1 MSDNER
7 AQQLGQGGQNDHPVP
22 AVSGKQETVSDER
35 EVHTS
40 HRERAY
46 ALQQLNVP
54 RPEAS
59 TWTEDQWKAVSLRGN
74 NLLVAAAAGSGKTAV
89 LVERIIQ
96 QVTDPNHPL
105 DVERMLVATFTK
117 AAATEMRQRIRAAL
131 DREVLNRPTDERLR
145 RQLALLGQA
154 SITTLHSF
162 CMEVIQRYYAM
173 IPLDPGFRIASEHE
187 CAMLREELLEEL
199 FEDKYTEEEER
210 DNKQF
215 HRLINWFGGER
226 SDDAALQLVERLY
239 HFARSHPWPEHWL
252 RETARAFNVQDVQQ
266 LEQSVWVE
274 QIMSDLGMALAGLEA
289 LLRQAIETALQ
300 PGGPAAYAETLHAD
314 LQLVHHLQDAVM
326 SKPWSELYPVFEQIT
341 FGKLKSMRKSDELDV
356 QLQETVKQLRE
367 TVKKSLGELGS
378 LFFGRTAAEFA
389 QELRESAPLMEELS
403 ELVIRFSERYQQEK
417 QRHGWV
423 DFSDLEHYALQVLRD
438 PASTPEEIVPSAA
451 ALEYRAR
458 FDEVMLDEY
467 QDTNSVQEQ
476 LVQLISRELPG
487 NRFMVGDVKQSIYRF
502 RLAEPGLF
510 LQKYHDY
517 RDDWSG
523 AGRRIDLSRN
533 FRSRVQVVDA
543 VNMLFRQLMN
553 EKVAEIVYDQR
564 AELVAGANYPDGH
577 EADYEP
583 EFWLLERGGADTS
596 ERGDDEASDS
606 DTSVGAD
613 HAELEAARLEAQAII
628 VRVKEMTTPGGKPLM
643 IYDKS
648 LDGLRAVE
656 YRDMVIL
663 LRSTAVWAPL
673 MLDELK
679 LAGVPAYSDVEQ
691 GYFEA
696 VEVDVMLSLLDIID
710 NPQQDIP
717 FASVLRSPLVGLNE
731 DELVQVRLARK
742 QVTFYEAMTALL
754 EASDTQRTAND
765 PIVHP
770 SANIGEGALER
781 SQATDEWHDNAKLT
795 AKLHR
800 FHEQLQSWRAEARE
814 GELGSLIWRIYRE
827 TGYIDWLGG
836 LPGGV
841 QRQHNLRMLYERAL
855 QFERASSAQGL
866 FRFLRFIRRLKDT
879 GGDLGSAAGGS
890 EENAIRI
897 MTIHKSKGLE
907 FPVVFLAGMAKMFN
921 MQDLNAPFLMHKEL
935 GFGPKFVDEDTRV
948 SYPTLPNL
956 AIRRRALKELL
967 AEELRVLYVA
977 LTRPRDK
984 LIMLATVKD
993 LDKRIAAWSQV
1004 QSHPALELPDY
1015 VLSRARSYLDWLGPA
1030 FMRHRAARVF
1040 RERSEA
1046 ATAPYAAILT
1056 DDPAAWQVHIVDSRG
1071 LLAAADAG
1079 EQVTIEPRE
1088 HDPKW
1093 QALQQQQ
1100 APQWLDI
1107 VAAAWE
1113 QEQGGIHSDTVTERA
1128 EADGM
1133 TRNDGM
1139 ANAIGTTDG
1148 QQYTDRA
1155 DHADGADT
1163 PAEQAAAHD
1172 ASLAYGEVNGEV
1184 NDIQEVNNMK
1194 NEAPTKQLPMNET
1207 DRLRLEQQQR
1217 QWAATIDARLDWTY
1231 PYEQAAH
1238 IAAKTTVSEL
1248 KLQLVSDE
1256 VPDADLWEGIWD
1268 LNPQLKAYIER
1279 QKQSLARK
1287 QQPVATQDGQND
1299 DPAVQL
1305 PLSASTDEHVSL
1317 SNLPDTGLDSSIP
1330 SSISGLTNHHA
1341 KRQPQDSAVEG
1352 NVPSATFAHAAT
1364 SDMSAN
1370 SLSTSADHPH
1380 YSLKLERPSFM
1391 EKKGMSGAERGTAYH
1406 TVMQRVPLHNGEVT
1420 IQLVEATKQRLV
1432 EQQILRQPEADSVE
1446 AAEVAAFF
1454 ATTLGERMRNAA
1466 WLRRELAFS
1475 HALPVNEH
1483 GDLMLTQGII
1493 DCLFREGERTILVD
1507 YKTDR
1512 VLAHEGGIE
1521 MLKERYRVQLEL
1533 YALAVQQSLGW
1544 NVDEL
1549 WLYFFDGK
1557 HQVRLDG

>member
-1 MSDNER
+1 MNDHER
-7 AQQLGQGGQNDHPVP
+7 EQEHMQNGQGDH
-22 AVSGKQETVSDER
+22 ADSAGSGHFGDHS
-35 EVHTS
+35 S
-40 HRERAY
+40 HRERAR
-46 ALQQLNVP
+46 ALQQLTLP
-54 RPEAS
+54 RPEDS
-59 TWTEDQWKAVSLRGN
+59 TWTEDQWKAVSLRGD

-89 LVERIIQ
+89 LVERIIR
-96 QVTDPNHPL
+96 QVTDPEHPL
-105 DVERMLVATFTK
+105 DVDRMLVATFTK

-173 IPLDPGFRIASEHE
+173 IPLDPGFRIASENE
-187 CAMLREELLEEL
+187 CAMMREELLEEL

-226 SDDAALQLVERLY
+226 SDEAAMQLVERLY

-252 RETARAFNVQDVQQ
+252 RETARSFQVQDAQQ

-274 QIMSDLGMALAGLEA
+274 QIVSDLHMALEGLEA
-289 LLRQAIETALQ
+289 LVQQAIETALQ
-300 PGGPAAYAETLHAD
+300 PGGPAAYAETLRGD
-314 LQLVHHLQDAVM
+314 LELIHRLQDAVAL
-326 SKPWSELYPVFEQIT
+326 KPWSELYPVFQQIA
-341 FGKLKSMRKSDELDV
+341 FGKLKSVRKDDALDV

-367 TVKKSLGELGS
+367 TVKKSLTELGN
-378 LFFGRTAAEFA
+378 LFFGRTADEFA

-417 QRHGWV
+417 QRRGWV

-438 PASTPEEIVPSAA
+438 PSSTPEQLLPSAA

-510 LQKYHDY
+510 LQKYHQY

-523 AGRRIDLSRN
+523 EGRRIDLSRN

-553 EKVAEIVYDQR
+553 EKVAEIVYDER
-564 AELVAGANYPDGH
+564 AELVAGAKYPDGH
-577 EADYEP
+577 EADYAP
-583 EFWLLERGGADTS
+583 EFWLLERGGSGAS
-596 ERGDDEASDS
+596 ERAEDESADSGDAF
-606 DTSVGAD
+606 TGAD
-613 HAELEAARLEAQAII
+613 EAELESARLEAQAII
-628 VRVKEMTTPGGKPLM
+628 TRVREMTSPNGKPLM
-643 IYDKS
+643 IYDKGM
-648 LDGLRAVE
+648 DGLRPAE

-663 LRSTAVWAPL
+663 LRSTAIWAPL

-717 FASVLRSPLVGLNE
+717 FASVLRSPIVGLNE
-731 DELVQVRLARK
+731 DELAQVRLAQK
-742 QVTFYEAMTALL
+742 QVTFYEAMTTLL
-754 EASDTQRTAND
+754 EATITEVEERKEAGKEVGTGAATETADTIIR
-765 PIVHP
+765 P
-770 SANIGEGALER
+770 SADIGELAPER
-781 SQATDEWHDNAKLT
+781 AQSADEWQYATSLTDKLR
-795 AKLHR
+795 R
-800 FHEQLQSWRAEARE
+800 FHKQLLSWRAEARE

-841 QRQHNLRMLYERAL
+841 QRQHNLRILYERAL
-855 QFERASSAQGL
+855 QFERSGSSQGL

-879 GGDLGSAAGGS
+879 GGDLGSIYGGA

-907 FPVVFLAGMAKMFN
+907 FPVVFLAGMSKMFN

-956 AIRRRALKELL
+956 AIRRRAMKELL

-1015 VLSRARSYLDWLGPA
+1015 VLSRARSYIDWLGPA

-1040 RERSEA
+1040 RERNEA
-1046 ATAPYAAILT
+1046 ATAPYSAVLA
-1056 DDPAAWQVHIVDSRG
+1056 DDPAAWQVQVLDTRQ
-1071 LLAAADAG
+1071 LLQAIEAD
-1079 EQVTIEPRE
+1079 EQTAVEPRQ

-1093 QALQQQQ
+1093 QAMKAGQ
-1100 APQWLDI
+1100 APQWNDI
-1107 VAAAWE
+1107 IGAAWE
-1113 QEQGGIHSDTVTERA
+1113 QEQQNNRSDLITEDDKAAEYNGATDGTGQNHSVIDTYTEERGDKA
-1128 EADGM
+1128 NTAEKATHNDPAVIDTDAARSTHQLHISEADW
-1133 TRNDGM
+1133 R
-1139 ANAIGTTDG
+1139 
-1148 QQYTDRA
+1148 
-1155 DHADGADT
+1155 
-1163 PAEQAAAHD
+1163 
-1172 ASLAYGEVNGEV
+1172 
-1184 NDIQEVNNMK
+1184 
-1194 NEAPTKQLPMNET
+1194 
-1207 DRLRLEQQQR
+1207 RLDEQQR
-1217 QWAATIDARLDWTY
+1217 QAAQTIDTRLSWTY

-1248 KLQLVSDE
+1248 KQQLVSDE
-1256 VPDADLWEGIWD
+1256 IPDADLWEGIWD
-1268 LNPQLKAYIER
+1268 LNPQLQAYLQR
-1279 QKQSLARK
+1279 QKQNDE
-1287 QQPVATQDGQND
+1287 PAT
-1299 DPAVQL
+1299 
-1305 PLSASTDEHVSL
+1305 
-1317 SNLPDTGLDSSIP
+1317 I
-1330 SSISGLTNHHA
+1330 
-1341 KRQPQDSAVEG
+1341 
-1352 NVPSATFAHAAT
+1352 SATTDASLMT
-1364 SDMSAN
+1364 DD
-1370 SLSTSADHPH
+1370 SLSTPAQAASEDISPPTAERHRH
-1380 YSLKLERPSFM
+1380 SLKLERPSFM
-1391 EKKGMSGAERGTAYH
+1391 EKKGLTGAERGTAYH
-1406 TVMQRVPLHNGEVT
+1406 MVMQRVPLQAGEVT
-1420 IQLVEATKQRLV
+1420 IALVEETKQRLV
-1432 EQQILRQPEADSVE
+1432 DQQILRQPEADSVQPD
-1446 AAEVAAFF
+1446 EVAGFF
-1454 ATTLGERMRNAA
+1454 NTSLGERMMNAT

-1512 VLAHEGGIE
+1512 VLAHEGGLE
-1521 MLKERYRVQLEL
+1521 ALKERYRIQLEL
-1533 YALAVQQSLGW
+1533 YAQAVKQSFGW

-1557 HQVRLDG
+1557 HEIRLDE

>member
-1 MSDNER
+1 MNDHDREQQPLQSGQGDHADSAGFSDAGSQFSHQER
-7 AQQLGQGGQNDHPVP
+7 AH
-22 AVSGKQETVSDER
+22 
-35 EVHTS
+35 
-40 HRERAY
+40 
-46 ALQQLNVP
+46 ALQQLVIP
-54 RPEAS
+54 RPEDS
-59 TWTEDQWKAVSLRGN
+59 TWTEDQWKAVSLRGD

-89 LVERIIQ
+89 LVERIIR
-96 QVTDPNHPL
+96 QVTDSDHPL
-105 DVERMLVATFTK
+105 DVDRMLVATFTK

-131 DREVLNRPTDERLR
+131 DREVLHRPNDERLR

-173 IPLDPGFRIASEHE
+173 IPLDPGFRIANENE
-187 CAMLREELLEEL
+187 CAMMREELLEEL

-226 SDDAALQLVERLY
+226 SDEAAMQLVERLY

-252 RETARAFNVQDVQQ
+252 RETARSFQVQDAAQ

-274 QIMSDLGMALAGLEA
+274 QIVNDLHMALEGLEA
-289 LLRQAIETALQ
+289 LVQQAIETALQ
-300 PGGPAAYAETLHAD
+300 PGGPAAYAETLRGD
-314 LQLVHHLQDAVM
+314 LELVHHLQDAVAL
-326 SKPWSELYPVFEQIT
+326 KPWSELYPVFQQIA
-341 FGKLKSMRKSDELDV
+341 FGKLKSVRKDDALDV
-356 QLQETVKQLRE
+356 QLQETVKQLRD
-367 TVKKSLGELGS
+367 TVKKSLTELGN
-378 LFFGRTAAEFA
+378 LFFGRTADEFA
-389 QELRESAPLMEELS
+389 QELRESAPLMAELS

-417 QRHGWV
+417 QRRGWV

-438 PASTPEEIVPSAA
+438 PSSTPEQLVPSAA

-476 LVQLISRELPG
+476 LVQLISREQPG

-510 LQKYHDY
+510 LQKYHHY

-523 AGRRIDLSRN
+523 DGRRIDLSRN
-533 FRSRVQVVDA
+533 FRSRTQVVDA

-553 EKVAEIVYDQR
+553 EKVAEIVYDER
-564 AELVAGANYPDGH
+564 AELVAGVQYPDGY

-583 EFWLLERGGADTS
+583 EFWLLERGGNGASAD
-596 ERGDDEASDS
+596 EEAIDS
-606 DTSVGAD
+606 DNITGGD
-613 HAELEAARLEAQAII
+613 EAELESARLEAQAII
-628 VRVKEMTTPGGKPLM
+628 ARVREMISPDGKPLM
-643 IYDKS
+643 IYDKAI
-648 LDGLRAVE
+648 DGLRPAE

-679 LAGVPAYSDVEQ
+679 LAGIPAYSDVEQ

-696 VEVDVMLSLLDIID
+696 VEVDVMLSLLEIID

-717 FASVLRSPLVGLNE
+717 FASVLRSPIVGLNE
-731 DELVQVRLARK
+731 DELAQVRLARK
-742 QVTFYEAMTALL
+742 QVTFYEAMTTLL
-754 EASDTQRTAND
+754 EATSTASTSEASDTMGQPTTD
-765 PIVHP
+765 
-770 SANIGEGALER
+770 IGQMAPER
-781 SQATDEWHDNAKLT
+781 AQPADEWQYATSLTDKLR
-795 AKLHR
+795 R
-800 FHEQLQSWRAEARE
+800 FHEQLLSWRAEARE

-827 TGYIDWLGG
+827 TGYMDWLGG

-841 QRQHNLRMLYERAL
+841 QRQHHLRILYERAL
-855 QFERASSAQGL
+855 QFERSGSSQGL

-879 GGDLGSAAGGS
+879 GGDLGSVSGGA

-907 FPVVFLAGMAKMFN
+907 FPVVFLAGMSKMFN

-956 AIRRRALKELL
+956 AIRRRAMKELL

-1015 VLSRARSYLDWLGPA
+1015 VLARARSYIDWLGPA

-1040 RERSEA
+1040 RERNEA
-1046 ATAPYAAILT
+1046 ATAPYAAVLA
-1056 DDPAAWQVHIVDSRG
+1056 DDPAAWQVHILDTRQ
-1071 LLAAADAG
+1071 LMDTLDAD
-1079 EQVTIEPRE
+1079 EQTAVEPRQD
-1088 HDPKW
+1088 DPKW
-1093 QALQQQQ
+1093 QAMKAGK
-1100 APQWLDI
+1100 APQWHDII
-1107 VAAAWE
+1107 VAALE
-1113 QEQGGIHSDTVTERA
+1113 QEQSDQQSAAITDMNGENSHAKHNLTSAMESLEPLATPTNAAEQTKDIATTAIDAKTHAQHVHINEADWHRLDEQERQAA
-1128 EADGM
+1128 EAID
-1133 TRNDGM
+1133 TRL
-1139 ANAIGTTDG
+1139 
-1148 QQYTDRA
+1148 
-1155 DHADGADT
+1155 
-1163 PAEQAAAHD
+1163 
-1172 ASLAYGEVNGEV
+1172 S
-1184 NDIQEVNNMK
+1184 
-1194 NEAPTKQLPMNET
+1194 
-1207 DRLRLEQQQR
+1207 
-1217 QWAATIDARLDWTY
+1217 WTY

-1248 KLQLVSDE
+1248 KQQLVSDE
-1256 VPDADLWEGIWD
+1256 IPDADLWEGIWD
-1268 LNPQLKAYIER
+1268 LNPQLQAYIDR
-1279 QKQSLARK
+1279 QKQHEAAGEG
-1287 QQPVATQDGQND
+1287 VATNTSLL
-1299 DPAVQL
+1299 AE
-1305 PLSASTDEHVSL
+1305 LSSQISQANLSGDAS
-1317 SNLPDTGLDSSIP
+1317 
-1330 SSISGLTNHHA
+1330 SG
-1341 KRQPQDSAVEG
+1341 
-1352 NVPSATFAHAAT
+1352 T
-1364 SDMSAN
+1364 SDRHGN
-1370 SLSTSADHPH
+1370 
-1380 YSLKLERPSFM
+1380 SLKLERPSFM
-1391 EKKGMSGAERGTAYH
+1391 EKKGLTGAERGTAYH
-1406 TVMQRVPLHNGEVT
+1406 TVMQRVPLQAGEVT
-1420 IQLVEATKQRLV
+1420 TLLIEETKQRLV
-1432 EQQILRQPEADSVE
+1432 DQQILRQAEADIVQPD
-1446 AAEVAAFF
+1446 EVAGFF
-1454 ATTLGERMRNAA
+1454 QTELGQRMMNAS

-1512 VLAHEGGIE
+1512 VLPHEGGLE
-1521 MLKERYRVQLEL
+1521 ALKERYRIQLEL
-1533 YALAVQQSLGW
+1533 YAQAVQQAFGW
-1544 NVDEL
+1544 KVDEL

-1557 HQVRLDG
+1557 YEVRVDG

>member
-1 MSDNER
+1 M
-7 AQQLGQGGQNDHPVP
+7 NDH
-22 AVSGKQETVSDER
+22 ER
-35 EVHTS
+35 EQEQWHNGLSDHAESAGSGHAGSPSS
-40 HRERAY
+40 HRERAR
-46 ALQQLNVP
+46 ALQQLTMP
-54 RPEAS
+54 RPEDS
-59 TWTEDQWKAVSLRGN
+59 TWTEDQWKAVSLRGDN
-74 NLLVAAAAGSGKTAV
+74 ILVAAAAGSGKTAV
-89 LVERIIQ
+89 LVERIIR
-96 QVTDPNHPL
+96 QVTDPEHPL
-105 DVERMLVATFTK
+105 DVDRMLVATFTK

-173 IPLDPGFRIASEHE
+173 IPLDPGFRIASENE
-187 CAMLREELLEEL
+187 CAMMREELLEEL

-226 SDDAALQLVERLY
+226 SDEAAMQLVERLY

-252 RETARAFNVQDVQQ
+252 RETAKSFNVQDARQ

-274 QIMSDLGMALAGLEA
+274 QIVNDLHMALQGLEA
-289 LLRQAIETALQ
+289 LVQQAIETALQ
-300 PGGPAAYAETLHAD
+300 PGGPAAYVDTLRGD
-314 LQLVHHLQDAVM
+314 LELIHSLQDAVAL
-326 SKPWSELYPVFEQIT
+326 KPWSELYPVFQQIA
-341 FGKLKSMRKSDELDV
+341 FGKLKSVRKDDALDV
-356 QLQETVKQLRE
+356 QLQDAVKQLRE
-367 TVKKSLGELGS
+367 TVKKSLTELGN

-389 QELRESAPLMEELS
+389 QELRESAPLMEELA
-403 ELVIRFSERYQQEK
+403 ELVIRFSERYGQEK
-417 QRHGWV
+417 QRRGWV

-438 PASTPEEIVPSAA
+438 PSSTPEQVLPSAA
-451 ALEYRAR
+451 AQEYRAR

-510 LQKYHDY
+510 LQKYHQY

-523 AGRRIDLSRN
+523 EGRRIDLSRN

-553 EKVAEIVYDQR
+553 EKVAEIVYDER
-564 AELVAGANYPDGH
+564 AELVAGAKYPDGH

-583 EFWLLERGGADTS
+583 EFWLLERGGSGTS
-596 ERGDDEASDS
+596 DRTDDESNDS
-606 DTSVGAD
+606 GDAFTGAD
-613 HAELEAARLEAQAII
+613 DAELESARLEAQAII
-628 VRVKEMTTPGGKPLM
+628 ARVREMTSPNGKPLM
-643 IYDKS
+643 IYDKGI
-648 LDGLRAVE
+648 DGLRPAQ

-663 LRSTAVWAPL
+663 LRSTAIWAPL

-717 FASVLRSPLVGLNE
+717 FAAVLRSPIVGLNE
-731 DELVQVRLARK
+731 DELAQVRLAQK
-742 QVTFYEAMTALL
+742 QVPFYEAMKTLL
-754 EASDTQRTAND
+754 EATATEAAEAHKETGKEAGMETRAEPKAETTD
-765 PIVHP
+765 SIIRP
-770 SANIGEGALER
+770 SADIAATAPER
-781 SQATDEWHDNAKLT
+781 AQPADEWHDATGLTDKLR
-795 AKLHR
+795 R
-800 FHEQLQSWRAEARE
+800 FHAQLLSWRAEARE

-827 TGYIDWLGG
+827 TGYMDWLGG

-841 QRQHNLRMLYERAL
+841 QRQHNLRILYERAL
-855 QFERASSAQGL
+855 QFERSGSSQGL

-879 GGDLGSAAGGS
+879 GGDLGSVSGGA
-890 EENAIRI
+890 EENAIRM

-956 AIRRRALKELL
+956 AIRRRAMKELL

-993 LDKRIAAWSQV
+993 LDKRIASWSQV

-1015 VLSRARSYLDWLGPA
+1015 VLSRARSYIDWLGPA

-1040 RERSEA
+1040 RERNEA
-1046 ATAPYAAILT
+1046 ATAPYAAVLA
-1056 DDPAAWQVHIVDSRG
+1056 DDPATWQVHVLDTRQ
-1071 LLAAADAG
+1071 LLQTNEAD
-1079 EQVTIEPRE
+1079 EPTTVAPRQ

-1093 QALQQQQ
+1093 QAMEAGQPLQWQ
-1100 APQWLDI
+1100 DI
-1107 VAAAWE
+1107 IAAALE
-1113 QEQGGIHSDTVTERA
+1113 QEQRNEHVNVTAETDGVAKRDGA
-1128 EADGM
+1128 GAETEQKLFSTETYVANHTDPLSIANDVTNTNNDGAVTDATTPINQPHISEADWI
-1133 TRNDGM
+1133 RLDE
-1139 ANAIGTTDG
+1139 
-1148 QQYTDRA
+1148 QER
-1155 DHADGADT
+1155 
-1163 PAEQAAAHD
+1163 QAAGAM
-1172 ASLAYGEVNGEV
+1172 E
-1184 NDIQEVNNMK
+1184 
-1194 NEAPTKQLPMNET
+1194 
-1207 DRLRLEQQQR
+1207 
-1217 QWAATIDARLDWTY
+1217 ARLNWTY

-1248 KLQLVSDE
+1248 KQQLVSDE

-1268 LNPQLKAYIER
+1268 LNPQLQAYIDA
-1279 QKQSLARK
+1279 QKQKDEQQVNGQTQNDK
-1287 QQPVATQDGQND
+1287 QQNTRLE
-1299 DPAVQL
+1299 QL
-1305 PLSASTDEHVSL
+1305 PATTDTAFITDAALSKSMRGTSQDASPET
-1317 SNLPDTGLDSSIP
+1317 
-1330 SSISGLTNHHA
+1330 
-1341 KRQPQDSAVEG
+1341 
-1352 NVPSATFAHAAT
+1352 
-1364 SDMSAN
+1364 
-1370 SLSTSADHPH
+1370 ADRHRH
-1380 YSLKLERPSFM
+1380 SLKLERPSFM
-1391 EKKGMSGAERGTAYH
+1391 EKKGLTGAERGTAYH
-1406 TVMQRVPLHNGEVT
+1406 TVMQRVPLQAGEVT
-1420 IQLVEATKQRLV
+1420 IALVEETKQRLV
-1432 EQQILRQPEADSVE
+1432 DQQILRQPEADSVQPD
-1446 AAEVAAFF
+1446 EVAGFF
-1454 ATTLGERMRNAA
+1454 RTALGERMMNAS

-1512 VLAHEGGIE
+1512 VFAHEGGIE
-1521 MLKERYRVQLEL
+1521 TLKERYRIQLEL
-1533 YALAVQQSLGW
+1533 YAQAVQQSFGW
-1544 NVDEL
+1544 HVDEL

-1557 HQVRLDG
+1557 HEIRLDE